1 MRILSGI
8 LRWGISIICL
18 VYAFYG
24 VPLND
29 LWQIMRNFPVM
40 PMIYTVAA
48 GFVAYAFLGVRLM
61 YMRTPHLTFKST
73 FFASLAGL
81 ALNNILPA
89 KAGEIAKAAW
99 IGRENNINFDAS
111 LGLIFFERFFDVN
124 ILALLSLWFMWKLGQ
139 RSAALILILCLIT
152 GWIILI
158 IFHKRPE
165 FINIYAKLHLP
176 LKLAD
181 FLTKFTSSLIDQMY
195 IKRLIWMAFSTAI
208 IWSLYAL
215 QMAIALNMAAGL
227 NLNFSETLG
236 IFALSSLGMLLPSS
250 PGAIGVYEAVAVTAL
265 TAYNVPREQALAVTL
280 FAHMAQFIPV
290 TIVGSLIFL
299 AFPEN
304 KNNKNKV

>member
-1 MRILSGI
+1 MKIISGI
-8 LRWGISIICL
+8 LRWGISIACL

-29 LWQIMRNFPVM
+29 LWQIMRNFPAM

-48 GFVAYAFLGVRLM
+48 GFIAYAVLGVRLM

-73 FFASLAGL
+73 FLASLVGL
-81 ALNNILPA
+81 ALNNVLPA
-89 KAGEIAKAAW
+89 KAGEIAKAVW
-99 IGRENNINFDAS
+99 IGRENKINFDVS

-124 ILALLSLWFMWKLGQ
+124 ILALLSLWFMLELGQ
-139 RSAALILILCLIT
+139 TSMALILILCLII

-165 FINIYAKLHLP
+165 FINIYSKLHLP
-176 LKLAD
+176 SKLAD
-181 FLTKFTSSLIDQMY
+181 FLTRFTKSLTDQIY
-195 IKRLIWMAFSTAI
+195 IKRLIWMSFSTAVL
-208 IWSLYAL
+208 WSFYAL
-215 QMAIALNMAAGL
+215 QMAIALNGAAGL
-227 NLNFSETLG
+227 NLSFSETLG

-250 PGAIGVYEAVAVTAL
+250 PGALGVYEAVAVTAL

-290 TIVGSLIFL
+290 TIVGILIF
-299 AFPEN
+299 AIKKEW
-304 KNNKNKV
+304 